1 MMSVYIF
8 ETFYMKNDM
17 YLIYF
22 RGGGGG
28 GGEMEGRLRQTLDGG
43 GGMMS
48 GLSKGSGGQTW
59 GGTGWFQCI

>member
-28 GGEMEGRLRQTLDGG
+28 GGEMEGRLR
-43 GGMMS
+43 
-48 GLSKGSGGQTW
+48 
-59 GGTGWFQCI
+59 